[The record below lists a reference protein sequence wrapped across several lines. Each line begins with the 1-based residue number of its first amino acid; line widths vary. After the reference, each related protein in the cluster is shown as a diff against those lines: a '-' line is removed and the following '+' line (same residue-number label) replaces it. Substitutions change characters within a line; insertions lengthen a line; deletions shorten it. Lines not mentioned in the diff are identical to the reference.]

1 MISYQEYITSQLN
14 KTFEYS
20 EYIAQEIDN
29 NISYA
34 EYLSGVF
41 DDRYHRRKS
50 RISKIKR
57 IFK

>member
-1 MISYQEYITSQLN
+1 MRYYQEYITEQLN
-14 KTFEYS
+14 KTIDYS
-20 EYIAQEIDN
+20 NYVADQIDS
-29 NISYA
+29 NISYT

-41 DDRYHRRKS
+41 DDKYYKRKS

>member
-1 MISYQEYITSQLN
+1 MRSYQEYITEQLN
-14 KTFEYS
+14 KTLS

-29 NISYA
+29 NISYT

-41 DDRYHRRKS
+41 DDTYYRRKS

-57 IFK
+57 IFR